1 MIKISPIVRWITVGA
16 AALILAACA
25 ETQLVIH
32 SAKEITGST
41 SPAAVPKTKGRY
53 KIGRPYQIKGTWYYP
68 AENFKYVETGIASWY
83 GPKFHGKKTAN
94 GETYDMNTLTAAHRT
109 LPLPSVVRVINLQNG
124 RSLNLR
130 VNDRG
135 PFARG
140 RIIDVS
146 RRAAQLLGFQR
157 AGTAR
162 VRVEIVA
169 DESQRLK
176 LAAMNGKL
184 PKSERITGQAV
195 AKQSVQTSPISS
207 SSSSSR
213 ARRDRATSPSSPTA
227 RSPAPESQVV
237 KRVPAKADS
246 KLFIQAGAFADFANA
261 SRARTRLS
269 RFGPAWVTKAQ
280 VGRRQFYR
288 VRIGPMQTLQD
299 ADAVLDRMVS
309 SGFPQARIV
318 VD

>member
-1 MIKISPIVRWITVGA
+1 VKFHTTFRVSLIASA
-16 AALILAACA
+16 AFLVSACA

-32 SAKEITGST
+32 SAKELSGTTGS
-41 SPAAVPKTKGRY
+41 SAVPKTKGRY
-53 KIGRPYQIKGTWYYP
+53 KVGRPYQIQGTWYYP
-68 AENFKYVETGIASWY
+68 SENFKYVETGISSWY

-94 GETYDMNTLTAAHRT
+94 GETYDMNALTAAHRT
-109 LPLPSVVRVINLQNG
+109 LPLPSVVRVINLKNG
-124 RSLNLR
+124 RSLHLR

-146 RRAAQLLGFQR
+146 RRASQLLGFQR

-176 LAAMNGKL
+176 LAAMNGQLLKHE
-184 PKSERITGQAV
+184 KITGQAV
-195 AKQSVQTSPISS
+195 AKQTVQSQPITGNTSST
-207 SSSSSR
+207 R
-213 ARRDRATSPSSPTA
+213 ARRDRVASVNRTPAASGSVETQAVRTVATP
-227 RSPAPESQVV
+227 
-237 KRVPAKADS
+237 ADS
-246 KLFIQAGAFADFANA
+246 QLFIQAGAFADFANA

-269 RFGPAWVTKAQ
+269 QFGPAWVSKAQ
-280 VGRRQFYR
+280 IGQRQYYR
-288 VRIGPMQTLQD
+288 VRVGPMQTLQD
-299 ADAVLDRMVS
+299 ADTILDRMVS

-318 VD
+318 VE

>member
-1 MIKISPIVRWITVGA
+1 MRKPTTFPVLLVVSA
-16 AALILAACA
+16 AFLVSACA

-32 SAKEITGST
+32 SAKELTGTTGS
-41 SPAAVPKTKGRY
+41 SAVPKTKGKY
-53 KIGRPYQIKGTWYYP
+53 KVGRPYQILGTWYYP
-68 AENFKYVETGIASWY
+68 AENFKYEETGVSSWY

-94 GETYDMNTLTAAHRT
+94 GETYDMNALTAAHRT
-109 LPLPSVVRVINLQNG
+109 LPLPSVVRVINLKNG

-176 LAAMNGKL
+176 LAAMNGQLLEHEKI
-184 PKSERITGQAV
+184 SGQAV
-195 AKQSVQTSPISS
+195 AKQSVQARPISGGTS
-207 SSSSSR
+207 NMR
-213 ARRDRATSPSSPTA
+213 ARRDRAAAIGRAPATSRNVGT
-227 RSPAPESQVV
+227 QVV
-237 KRVPAKADS
+237 KTVPTQADS

-280 VGRRQFYR
+280 IGRRQYYR
-288 VRIGPMQTLQD
+288 VRIGPMQTLGD
-299 ADAVLDRMVS
+299 ADTVLDRMVS

-318 VD
+318 VE

>member
-1 MIKISPIVRWITVGA
+1 MIRTIKIRV
-16 AALILAACA
+16 LLAVSAIFLVSACA

-32 SAKEITGST
+32 SAKELTGST
-41 SPAAVPKTKGRY
+41 GSSVVAKTKGKY
-53 KIGRPYQIKGTWYYP
+53 KVGRPYQILGTWYYP
-68 AENFKYVETGIASWY
+68 AENFKYVETGISSWY

-94 GETYDMNTLTAAHRT
+94 GETYDMNALTAAHRT
-109 LPLPSVVRVINLQNG
+109 LPLPSVVRVINLKNG

-135 PFARG
+135 PFARS

-176 LAAMNGKL
+176 LAAMNGRLLKHE
-184 PKSERITGQAV
+184 KITGQAV
-195 AKQSVQTSPISS
+195 AKQSVQTRPISANS
-207 SSSSSR
+207 SSTR
-213 ARRDRATSPSSPTA
+213 ARRDRATTVPRALVASRDIET
-227 RSPAPESQVV
+227 QVV
-237 KRVPAKADS
+237 KTVPTTADS

-269 RFGPAWVTKAQ
+269 KLGPAWLTEAQ
-280 VGRRQFYR
+280 IGRRKFYR
-288 VRIGPMQTLQD
+288 LRIGPMQTLQD
-299 ADAVLDRMVS
+299 ADAVLAKIIS
-309 SGFPQARIV
+309 SGFPKARIV

>member
-1 MIKISPIVRWITVGA
+1 MTNSVLSRLALMAGA
-16 AALILAACA
+16 LFLVSACA

-32 SAKEITGST
+32 SAKELSGST
-41 SPAAVPKTKGRY
+41 ESSAVPKTRGLY
-53 KIGRPYQIKGTWYYP
+53 KIGQPYQIQGTWYYP
-68 AENFKYVETGIASWY
+68 AENFKYAETGISSWY

-109 LPLPSVVRVINLQNG
+109 LPLPSVVRVINLSNG

-157 AGTAR
+157 QGTAR
-162 VRVEIVA
+162 VRVEIIA

-176 LAAMNGKL
+176 LAALNGSL
-184 PKSERITGQAV
+184 PQSEKITGQAV
-195 AKQSVQTSPISS
+195 PKQVVSSQPISGNPTG
-207 SSSSSR
+207 SR
-213 ARRDRATSPSSPTA
+213 ARRDRSVAVSAEPPPSPIV
-227 RSPAPESQVV
+227 EKQVV
-237 KRVPAKADS
+237 KTVPTPADS
-246 KLFIQAGAFADFANA
+246 QLYVQAGAFADFANA
-261 SRARTRLS
+261 SKVRTDLS
-269 RFGPAWVTKAQ
+269 RFGAAWVTKAQ
-280 VGRRQFYR
+280 IGSRNFYR
-288 VRIGPMQTLQD
+288 VRVGPLQNLQT
-299 ADAVLDRMVS
+299 ADAVLARMIS
-309 SGFPQARIV
+309 SGFPQAQIV

>member
-1 MIKISPIVRWITVGA
+1 VA
-16 AALILAACA
+16 
-25 ETQLVIH
+25 
-32 SAKEITGST
+32 
-41 SPAAVPKTKGRY
+41 KTKGRY
-53 KIGRPYQIKGTWYYP
+53 KIGRPYQIKETWYYP

-83 GPKFHGKKTAN
+83 GRKFHGKKTAN

-109 LPLPSVVRVINLQNG
+109 LPLPSVVRVINLKNG

-146 RRAAQLLGFQR
+146 RRAAQLLDFQR

-169 DESQRLK
+169 GESRRLK
-176 LAAMNGKL
+176 IAAINGQL
-184 PKSERITGQAV
+184 PDSQKITGQAV
-195 AKQSVQTSPISS
+195 AKQPVESQPISS
-207 SSSSSR
+207 TILPNKRERSLS
-213 ARRDRATSPSSPTA
+213 DTSAQKTITPIAEVET
-227 RSPAPESQVV
+227 QTV
-237 KRVPAKADS
+237 KRLPAVADS
-246 KLFIQAGAFADFANA
+246 KLFIQAGAFADFDNA

-280 VGRRQFYR
+280 IGQRQYYR
-288 VRIGPMQTLQD
+288 VRIGPVQSLQD
-299 ADAVLDRMVS
+299 ADNLLDRMIS
-309 SGFPQARIV
+309 SGFPQARLV